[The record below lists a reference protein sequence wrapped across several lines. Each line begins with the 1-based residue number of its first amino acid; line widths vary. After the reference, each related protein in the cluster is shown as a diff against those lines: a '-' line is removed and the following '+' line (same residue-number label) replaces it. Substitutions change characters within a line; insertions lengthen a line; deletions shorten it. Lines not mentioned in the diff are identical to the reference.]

1 MALILKRAS
10 ASRPSGQWSDDA
22 YDVLADEVVVGR
34 IFKANAAPVG
44 YGNDEK
50 RRTSHHDT
58 FDSLPCRILVIWNVS
73 LPHYRRALGASKGE
87 RLWRMQV

>member
-58 FDSLPCRILVIWNVS
+58 FDGQPCRILEPI
-73 LPHYRRALGASKGE
+73 SKLFEEDNKAG
-87 RLWRMQV
+87 